1 MTDLIPQNATEKHI
15 AFLGSTGSGKTSA
28 AKRGLVEPA
37 LADKR
42 RVVILDPTGAWWG
55 LRLKADGISK
65 GYSIYIFG
73 GDHGDY
79 PLRARDAAL
88 LAETFATSSDSAI
101 FDMSLMTVSERTA
114 FFTEFA
120 ETIRRKNKGPLHLII
135 DEAHLFMPQAGA
147 ASGGAVPA
155 MLHAANN
162 LVSLGRSRGL
172 RIALISQRPAKVHK
186 DSLTQVQ
193 SLVAMRLLAPQ
204 DRKAISDWIAD
215 QADPTKGRE
224 IIASLPSLKP
234 GEAWVW
240 SPQDDIL
247 RHTKFPLPRTFD
259 SSRAPDIADGKG
271 PELAPVNMDALKGR
285 LTALAAETEANSPTA
300 IKALRAKVADLERK
314 VGLYNSQ
321 PSVEGEELDAA
332 HADGHAIGYQQG
344 IAAGRQHIVGT
355 LRELETAV
363 LAAVKEA
370 QRLADKAYDDAQAM
384 TAPPLTDRIK
394 RNRHDI
400 PDPRQPSKGTFNRH
414 DLNATH
420 ATARAPIMSTKHL
433 DRQSVGRAD
442 GNLPR
447 GERAC
452 LIAAAQHPNGVT
464 RQQLTVL
471 TGYKR
476 SSRDAYI
483 QRLRERGY
491 IDAGERIQAT
501 ADGRDALGDAYEPLP
516 TGAAL
521 REHVL
526 RTLPEGERK
535 VLEVLI
541 SAWPNEVPRD
551 DIDAAT
557 GYKRSSRDAYLQRLS
572 ARELVAATGGRAS
585 AAPTLFD

>member
-1 MTDLIPQNATEKHI
+1 MTELIPAGAAEKHI
-15 AFLGSTGSGKTSA
+15 AFLGATGSGKTSA

-37 LADKR
+37 LAERR

-55 LRLKADGISK
+55 LRLKADGIRK
-65 GYSIYIFG
+65 GYEIYIFG

-120 ETIRRKNKGPLHLII
+120 ETIRRKNKGPLHLVI

-155 MLHAANN
+155 MLHAGNN

-172 RIALISQRPAKVHK
+172 RIAMISQRPAKLHK
-186 DSLTQVQ
+186 DSLTQAQ
-193 SLVAMRLLAPQ
+193 SLVAMRLMAPQ
-204 DRKAISDWIAD
+204 DRKAIADWIAD
-215 QADPTKGRE
+215 QADAAKGRE

-247 RHTKFPLPRTFD
+247 RRTTFPLPRTFD
-259 SSRAPDIADGKG
+259 SSKAPSAADGAG
-271 PELAPVNMDALKGR
+271 PDLAPVNMDALKTR
-285 LTALAAETEANSPTA
+285 LTVLDDEKKANDPR
-300 IKALRAKVADLERK
+300 ALRAQIVRLQAEVAAKPAAPAPMAEEERSAIRNQA
-314 VGLYNSQ
+314 Y
-321 PSVEGEELDAA
+321 
-332 HADGHAIGYQQG
+332 HAG
-344 IAAGRQHIVGT
+344 IAAGRKHIVGLIRT
-355 LRELETAV
+355 IEAA
-363 LAAVKEA
+363 LADVTKEA
-370 QRLADKAYDDAQAM
+370 RRLADKALDDAQALEPKPV
-384 TAPPLTDRIK
+384 PPMA
-394 RNRHDI
+394 
-400 PDPRQPSKGTFNRH
+400 NRH
-414 DLNATH
+414 DLGATH
-420 ATARAPIMSTKHL
+420 ATARQWTPSEIAALADQKIP
-433 DRQSVGRAD
+433 RAEMNRIATSAQTEARRAYPRGD
-442 GNLPR
+442 GIPK
-447 GERAC
+447 GERAV

-491 IDAGERIQAT
+491 IDAGERVQAT
-501 ADGRDALGDAYEPLP
+501 GDGIAALGDGYEPLP

-541 SAWPNEVPRD
+541 SAWPNEVARD

>member
-1 MTDLIPQNATEKHI
+1 M
-15 AFLGSTGSGKTSA
+15 
-28 AKRGLVEPA
+28 
-37 LADKR
+37 
-42 RVVILDPTGAWWG
+42 
-55 LRLKADGISK
+55 KADGRGK
-65 GYSIYIFG
+65 GFPIYIFG
-73 GDHGDY
+73 GDHADY
-79 PLRARDAAL
+79 PLRARDAVV

-101 FDMSLMTVSERTA
+101 FDMSLMTVSERTQ

-120 ETIRRKNKGPLHLII
+120 EAIRRKNKGPLHLII

-155 MLHAANN
+155 MLHAGNN

-172 RIALISQRPAKVHK
+172 RIAMISQRPAKLHK
-186 DSLTQVQ
+186 DSLTQAQ
-193 SLVAMRLLAPQ
+193 SLVAMRLMAPQ

-215 QADPTKGRE
+215 QADPEKGRE

-240 SPQDDIL
+240 SPQDSVL
-247 RHTKFPLPRTFD
+247 RHTKFPLPATFD
-259 SSRAPDIADGKG
+259 SSKAPDIGDGAG
-271 PELAPVNMDALKGR
+271 PELAPVNLDALKGR
-285 LTALAAETEANSPTA
+285 LTSLEAEAKANDPRVLRAEVARLTKELNGTGPDLTA
-300 IKALRAKVADLERK
+300 IQKGYERGLAEGLAKGLERARGA
-314 VGLYNSQ
+314 VAAIRVHLADGLAVSQ
-321 PSVEGEELDAA
+321 HAEQSLDA
-332 HADGHAIGYQQG
+332 
-344 IAAGRQHIVGT
+344 
-355 LRELETAV
+355 
-363 LAAVKEA
+363 
-370 QRLADKAYDDAQAM
+370 DAQAVKA
-384 TAPPLTDRIK
+384 APAAVPVPRSMIARRPISMAEAKKRFPDRPAT
-394 RNRHDI
+394 N
-400 PDPRQPSKGTFNRH
+400 GTGE
-414 DLNATH
+414 
-420 ATARAPIMSTKHL
+420 HL
-433 DRQSVGRAD
+433 
-442 GNLPR
+442 PK

-491 IDAGERIQAT
+491 INAGERITAT
-501 ADGRDALGDAYEPLP
+501 DGGVAALGNAYEPLP

-541 SAWPNEVPRD
+541 NAWPNEVRRD

-572 ARELVAATGGRAS
+572 ARELVAAAGGSAS

>member
-1 MTDLIPQNATEKHI
+1 MTDLIPAGATEKHI
-15 AFLGSTGSGKTSA
+15 AFLGATGSGKTSA
-28 AKRGLVEPA
+28 AKRGLVEPVMEIYGS
-37 LADKR
+37 
-42 RVVILDPTGAWWG
+42 RVIVLDPTGAWWG
-55 LRLKADGISK
+55 LRLGRDGRSK
-65 GYSIYIFG
+65 GYPIYIFG

-79 PLRARDAAL
+79 PLRARDAGL
-88 LAETFATSSDSAI
+88 LAETFATSSDSAV

-120 ETIRRKNKGPLHLII
+120 ETIRRKNKGPLHLVI

-204 DRKAISDWIAD
+204 DRKAIADWIAD
-215 QADPTKGRE
+215 QADPVKGKE

-240 SPQDDIL
+240 SPQDDVL

-259 SSRAPDIADGKG
+259 SSRAPSAADGKG
-271 PELAPVNMDALKGR
+271 PDLAPVDMDALRGR
-285 LTALAAETEANSPTA
+285 LTALETERKANDP
-300 IKALRAKVADLERK
+300 KALKAEIARLQGELRTASAMVPPISEDERQRAHQEGINTARGHFLSLLGGLRKDLMETVDRLISTTQADVDKGQDLLASITPRIAIT
-314 VGLYNSQ
+314 VP
-321 PSVEGEELDAA
+321 PS
-332 HADGHAIGYQQG
+332 
-344 IAAGRQHIVGT
+344 
-355 LRELETAV
+355 
-363 LAAVKEA
+363 
-370 QRLADKAYDDAQAM
+370 RLAPKPVTVRQIMDKIVS
-384 TAPPLTDRIK
+384 APTSAPLPK
-394 RNRHDI
+394 
-400 PDPRQPSKGTFNRH
+400 
-414 DLNATH
+414 
-420 ATARAPIMSTKHL
+420 
-433 DRQSVGRAD
+433 
-442 GNLPR
+442 

-452 LIAAAQHPNGVT
+452 LIAIAQHANGVT

-483 QRLRERGY
+483 QRLKEKGY
-491 IDAGERIQAT
+491 LTFPSGDRIT
-501 ADGRDALGDAYEPLP
+501 ASDEGMAALGPDFEHLP

-526 RTLPEGERK
+526 RTLPEGERR
-535 VLEVLI
+535 VLQVLI
-541 SAWPNEVPRD
+541 ECFPDACPREA
-551 DIDAAT
+551 IDNAT
-557 GYKRSSRDAYLQRLS
+557 GYKRSSRDAYLQRLT
-572 ARELVAATGGRAS
+572 ARELVGTSPGHATAS
-585 AAPTLFD
+585 GLLFD

>member
-1 MTDLIPQNATEKHI
+1 MTDLIPAGATEKHI

-37 LADKR
+37 LDAGA
-42 RVVILDPTGAWWG
+42 RVLILDPTGAWWG
-55 LRLKADGISK
+55 LRLAADGKRK
-65 GYSIYIFG
+65 GLPIYIFG

-88 LAETFATSSDSAI
+88 LAETFATSSDSAV

-120 ETIRRKNKGPLHLII
+120 ETIRRKNKGPLHLVI

-215 QADPTKGRE
+215 QADPTKGKE
-224 IIASLPSLKP
+224 IIASLPTLKP

-240 SPQDDIL
+240 SPQDDVL

-259 SSRAPDIADGKG
+259 SSRAPTSSDGKG
-271 PELAPVNMDALKGR
+271 PELAPVNMDALRDR
-285 LTALAAETEANSPTA
+285 LTALETDRKANDP
-300 IKALRAKVADLERK
+300 KALKAEIIRLQAELRTASAIVPPISEDERQRA
-314 VGLYNSQ
+314 YQ
-321 PSVEGEELDAA
+321 EGFR
-332 HADGHAIGYQQG
+332 
-344 IAAGRQHIVGT
+344 AG
-355 LRELETAV
+355 ETAV
-363 LAAVKEA
+363 SERWAPKIRAAMASIAGLDTLFMQELPLPAPKTTP
-370 QRLADKAYDDAQAM
+370 RLNDWIQKN
-384 TAPPLTDRIK
+384 PP
-394 RNRHDI
+394 
-400 PDPRQPSKGTFNRH
+400 PDPRQRPAGQPDKAG
-414 DLNATH
+414 
-420 ATARAPIMSTKHL
+420 
-433 DRQSVGRAD
+433 QSALV
-442 GNLPR
+442 LPK

-491 IDAGERIQAT
+491 VETTDRVLNTERIRAT
-501 ADGRDALGDAYEPLP
+501 DEGLAALGPDFEPLP

-541 SAWPNEVPRD
+541 GRYPHHVDRN
-551 DIDAAT
+551 DIDEAT

-572 ARELVAATGGRAS
+572 ARELIHPS
-585 AAPTLFD
+585 AAPRAADTLFD

>member
-1 MTDLIPQNATEKHI
+1 MTDLIPAGAIEKHI
-15 AFLGSTGSGKTSA
+15 AFLGATGSGKTSA
-28 AKRGLVEPA
+28 AKRGLVESA
-37 LADKR
+37 LANGR

-147 ASGGAVPA
+147 AVGGAVPA
-155 MLHAANN
+155 MLHAGNN

-172 RIALISQRPAKVHK
+172 RIAMISQRPAKLHK
-186 DSLTQVQ
+186 DSLTQAQ
-193 SLVAMRLLAPQ
+193 SLVAMRLMAPQ
-204 DRKAISDWIAD
+204 DRKAIADWIAD
-215 QADPTKGRE
+215 QADPVKGRE
-224 IIASLPSLKP
+224 IVASLPSLKP

-240 SPQDDIL
+240 SPQDSVL
-247 RHTKFPLPRTFD
+247 RHTKFPLPKTFD
-259 SSRAPDIADGKG
+259 SSKAPDIGDGTG
-271 PELAPVNMDALKGR
+271 PELAPVNMDALKTR
-285 LTALAAETEANSPTA
+285 LTVLEEEKKASDP
-300 IKALRAKVADLERK
+300 KALRAEIVRLRAELAKVPA
-314 VGLYNSQ
+314 NSGASAQ
-321 PSVEGEELDAA
+321 EVDAA
-332 HADGHAIGYQQG
+332 HAEGYQNGHTEGYAKGISAGREHVTGLIGEGRLTIEAALETLASEARRLSDKAFDNIPTKPKAINVIVPAPRVVDARTGANITGQPHVRQFINRIGYKPEG
-344 IAAGRQHIVGT
+344 
-355 LRELETAV
+355 
-363 LAAVKEA
+363 
-370 QRLADKAYDDAQAM
+370 
-384 TAPPLTDRIK
+384 AP
-394 RNRHDI
+394 
-400 PDPRQPSKGTFNRH
+400 
-414 DLNATH
+414 
-420 ATARAPIMSTKHL
+420 
-433 DRQSVGRAD
+433 
-442 GNLPR
+442 LPK

-483 QRLRERGY
+483 QRLKERGY
-491 IDAGERIQAT
+491 LSFARDQRIEAS
-501 ADGRDALGDAYEPLP
+501 AEGVAALGFDFEPLP

-541 SAWPNEVPRD
+541 QAWPNEVPRD

-572 ARELVAATGGRAS
+572 ARELIAATSGRAS

>member
-1 MTDLIPQNATEKHI
+1 MTELIPAGAIDKHI
-15 AFLGSTGSGKTSA
+15 AFLGATGSGKTSA

-37 LADKR
+37 LAEKK

-55 LRLKADGISK
+55 LRLKADGTGK
-65 GYSIYIFG
+65 GYQIYIFG

-120 ETIRRKNKGPLHLII
+120 ETIRRKNKGPLHLVI

-155 MLHAANN
+155 MLHAGNN

-172 RIALISQRPAKVHK
+172 RIAMISQRPAKLHK

-204 DRKAISDWIAD
+204 DRKAIADWIAD
-215 QADPTKGRE
+215 QADPVKGRE

-259 SSRAPDIADGKG
+259 SSRAPSAADGSG
-271 PELAPVNMDALKGR
+271 PELAPVNMDALKTR
-285 LTALAAETEANSPTA
+285 LTVLEDEKKANDPR
-300 IKALRAKVADLERK
+300 ALRAEIVKLRQELTDSAKGSRIMDPAQIKAAEAERSA
-314 VGLYNSQ
+314 VRDQAY
-321 PSVEGEELDAA
+321 
-332 HADGHAIGYQQG
+332 HAG
-344 IAAGRQHIVGT
+344 IAAGREHIIGLIRT
-355 LRELETAV
+355 IETA
-363 LAAVKEA
+363 LANVTTEA
-370 QRLADKAYDDAQAM
+370 RRLADQAF
-384 TAPPLTDRIK
+384 D
-394 RNRHDI
+394 
-400 PDPRQPSKGTFNRH
+400 Q
-414 DLNATH
+414 
-420 ATARAPIMSTKHL
+420 ARALEPKPVNIIVPARRIVDAKTGRDITNEPHVRRI
-433 DRQSVGRAD
+433 DGRDYTRQFAGPKAD
-442 GNLPR
+442 ASGDMLPK
-447 GERAC
+447 GERAV

-501 ADGRDALGDAYEPLP
+501 ADGGRPWERLRAAADRRRAPRSCPAHPARRRAQ
-516 TGAAL
+516 GAGN
-521 REHVL
+521 
-526 RTLPEGERK
+526 P
-535 VLEVLI
+535 
-541 SAWPNEVPRD
+541 
-551 DIDAAT
+551 DIGMAEW
-557 GYKRSSRDAYLQRLS
+557 RH
-572 ARELVAATGGRAS
+572 
-585 AAPTLFD
+585 P